1 LGAGSAD
8 AGEHRRKAVEVTIET
23 RNDIDW
29 TELAEREHDGIT
41 VTLYWARSTNVLA
54 VTVDD
59 VSTGDYFELVLADNE
74 PPLDVFYH
82 PFAYA
87 RRRGVEL
94 LADRH
99 EAEVAVDAVDS

>member
-1 LGAGSAD
+1 
-8 AGEHRRKAVEVTIET
+8 VPIE
-23 RNDIDW
+23 NLSDIDW

-41 VTLYWARSTNVLA
+41 VSLFWARSTNVLA
-54 VTVDD
+54 VTVND
-59 VSTGDYFELVLADNE
+59 VSTGDYFELVLTDHE

-94 LADRH
+94 LADRY
-99 EAEVAVDAVDS
+99 EAELAVDF

>member
-1 LGAGSAD
+1 MLGAGSAD
-8 AGEHRRKAVEVTIET
+8 AGEYRRQALDVNIESLT
-23 RNDIDW
+23 DIDW

-54 VTVDD
+54 VTVND
-59 VSTGDYFELVLADNE
+59 VSTGDYFELVLANNE

-94 LADRH
+94 LADTH
-99 EAEVAVDAVDS
+99 EAEVAVDS

>member
-1 LGAGSAD
+1 M
-8 AGEHRRKAVEVTIET
+8 TIET
-23 RNDIDW
+23 LNDIDW
-29 TELAEREHDGIT
+29 TELALREHDGIT

-54 VTVDD
+54 VTVND
-59 VSTGDYFELVLADNE
+59 VSTGDYFELVLANHE

-94 LADRH
+94 LADRC
-99 EAEVAVDAVDS
+99 EAELAVDF

>member
-1 LGAGSAD
+1 MD
-8 AGEHRRKAVEVTIET
+8 NEIE
-23 RNDIDW
+23 W
-29 TELAEREHDGIT
+29 TELAEREHDGVT
-41 VTLYWARSTNVLA
+41 VNLYWARSTNVLA
-54 VTVDD
+54 VTVAD
-59 VSTGDYFELVLADNE
+59 VSTGDYFELVLANNE

-99 EAEVAVDAVDS
+99 QSEVGVDSPSATALHPAPGD